1 MDSFSRPFNGLRRE
15 IALIPAMNRWPIVIR
30 PLARTGFKHIYTLAY
45 PGYFMLPDEAVLKS
59 GGYPSEK
66 IRTDEANQMLN
77 RKSRRRVGAMI
88 AIIVTVIFACD
99 YAAEA
104 QQPQPTPITYPAQL
118 TSALKR
124 IQQAALESDYAYRQV
139 AYLSNNIGPRMPGSA
154 QDKQAVEY
162 VAAEMKRLGLEV
174 QLEKV
179 TVPHWVRGEE
189 TGALVQFPGM
199 APGTTQKIV
208 LTALGGSVATPA
220 NGLVA
225 EVIVVNN
232 FEELQ
237 TLGSKNVSGKI
248 VLFNVVFDKQ
258 LAAQGFAGPAYGQ
271 AVAYRG
277 AGPSAA
283 ARLGAVA
290 SLVRSVGGADY
301 RLPHTGQMRYAT
313 DAPKIPAGAVAA
325 EDADLMAHLAGQ
337 GTVKMRLL
345 LTPQTLPDAVSYNV
359 IADLK
364 GSEHPEQ
371 VVIVSGH
378 LDSWDLGTGALD
390 DAAGVAIAMQTVQL
404 LKQLRL
410 RPKRTIRV
418 IAWASEEN
426 SVNGGRTYAA
436 NHKDDMANQ
445 YAAIES
451 DLGAGHPAG
460 IFVDGKPGLIPL
472 LQPLANVLRS
482 QGAGVLVAVDDT
494 GADISFLGAAGVPT
508 FAPIQDSRTYFNYH
522 HTAADTLDK
531 VVPRE
536 LQENC
541 AVVATLAYTLAELP
555 QNLPR

>member
-1 MDSFSRPFNGLRRE
+1 MLTGKSQRSTGAVVT
-15 IALIPAMNRWPIVIR
+15 IVAALI
-30 PLARTGFKHIYTLAY
+30 L
-45 PGYFMLPDEAVLKS
+45 S
-59 GGYPSEK
+59 S
-66 IRTDEANQMLN
+66 
-77 RKSRRRVGAMI
+77 
-88 AIIVTVIFACD
+88 D
-99 YAAEA
+99 YAAKA
-104 QQPQPTPITYPAQL
+104 QQPQATPIVYPAQL
-118 TSALKR
+118 TSSLKQ
-124 IQQAALESDYAYRQV
+124 IQRAALDSDYAYAQV
-139 AYLSNNIGPRMPGSA
+139 AHLSNNIGPRLSGSP
-154 QDKQAVEY
+154 QGEKAVEY
-162 VAAEMKRLGLEV
+162 VAAEMKRLGLDV

-189 TGALVQFPGM
+189 TAALVEFPGM
-199 APGTTQKIV
+199 AAGTTQKIV

-220 NGLVA
+220 NGLTA
-225 EVIVVNN
+225 EIVVVNN

-271 AVAYRG
+271 AVAYRA

-283 ARLGAVA
+283 SRLGAVA
-290 SLVRSVGGADY
+290 ALIRSVGGADY
-301 RLPHTGQMRYAT
+301 RLPHTGQTRYAA
-313 DAPKIPAGAVAA
+313 DASRIPAGAVAA
-325 EDADLMAHLAGQ
+325 EDADLIAYLARQ
-337 GTVKMRLL
+337 GTVKMHLL
-345 LTPQTLPDAVSYNV
+345 LTPQTLPDAVGYNV

-378 LDSWDLGTGALD
+378 LDSWDLGTGAID
-390 DAAGVAIAMQTVQL
+390 DGAGVAIAMQTAQL

-426 SVNGGRTYAA
+426 SLNGGRTYAA

-451 DLGAGHPAG
+451 DLGAGHPVG

-472 LQPLANVLRS
+472 LQPLANILRTS
-482 QGAGVLVAVDDT
+482 GAGVLSAVDDT

-531 VVPRE
+531 IVPRE

-541 AVVATLAYTLAELP
+541 AVVAALAYTLADLP
-555 QNLPR
+555 QALPR